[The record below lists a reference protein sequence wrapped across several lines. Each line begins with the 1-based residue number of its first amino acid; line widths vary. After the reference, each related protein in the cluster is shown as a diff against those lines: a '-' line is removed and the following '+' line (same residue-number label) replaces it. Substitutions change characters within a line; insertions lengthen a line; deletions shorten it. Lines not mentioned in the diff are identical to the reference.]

1 MVNVLYCTKVIPRMR
16 QVEFGKMRADEV
28 LPERAPLWA
37 GAAKTQITPPIGS
50 LLQSGMTIE
59 STGVLDDLYS
69 TAVVLD
75 DGETR
80 VALVGSDIIYMEA
93 PLAAEIRARIAEQT
107 GIPADNVLLN
117 ASHTHSGPNICVIS
131 PYEIDMAYR
140 EWLIRQIV
148 DTVAKAE
155 AALEPASL
163 AIGEAEGM
171 FAVNRRKVVD
181 GTSSML
187 PNYEAPVDN
196 RARVLRFDRLDGS
209 ALAVVFS
216 VACHGTGFDY
226 RGNDPL
232 IGGDYISPAKDEIE
246 RSFATEGA
254 PIAVFLTGCGGNIR
268 PRVLTP
274 DGARFHPCTAAEIAA
289 LGRGAGA
296 VAVRAA
302 RESRMAVG
310 YPIAVAREQLPLPF
324 QEPPTIEELR
334 DYRADSRR
342 KRYHAWADRL
352 IEKLENGEELPRTVD
367 MEVQVLRLGGV
378 CIVAMGGEVFV
389 ELGLAIERA
398 LQESHEVQM
407 ALTLG
412 YSNSEVGYVCTAS
425 AYPEGGSE
433 PADFYR
439 WFWYPAP
446 FKPETEDFV
455 VEQALALAR
464 QVCALG
470 G

>member
-1 MVNVLYCTKVIPRMR
+1 MR
-16 QVEFGKMRADEV
+16 EDEV
-28 LPERAPLWA
+28 LPDRAPLWA
-37 GAAKTQITPPIGS
+37 GAAKTQITPAIGG
-50 LLQSGMTIE
+50 LLQSGMTVT

-75 DGETR
+75 DGSTK
-80 VALVGSDIIYMEA
+80 VALVGNDLIYMEA
-93 PLAAEIRARIAEQT
+93 SLAAAIRARIAAQT
-107 GIPADNVLLN
+107 GIPGDHVLLN
-117 ASHTHSGPNICVIS
+117 ASHTHSGPSIS
-131 PYEIDMAYR
+131 VLSPDPVDMEYR
-140 EWLIRQIV
+140 EWVIQRIA
-148 DTVAKAE
+148 DTVARAD

-163 AIGEAEGM
+163 AIGEAEGL
-171 FAVNRRKVVD
+171 FAINRRKVVD

-187 PNYEAPVDN
+187 PNYEDTVDN
-196 RARVLRFDRLDGS
+196 RARVLRVDRLDGS
-209 ALAVVFS
+209 VLAIVFS

-226 RGNDPL
+226 RGNPV

-274 DGARFHPCTAAEIAA
+274 DGDRFHPCSAAEIRAI
-289 LGRGAGA
+289 GRGAGA

-302 RESRMAVG
+302 RESHMAVG
-310 YPIAVAREQLPLPF
+310 YPIAIAREQLPLPF
-324 QEPPTIEELR
+324 QDPPTVEELKS
-334 DYRADSRR
+334 YRAEPRR
-342 KRYHAWADRL
+342 NRWVTWADYL
-352 IEKLENGEELPRTVD
+352 IEKLENGEQLPKTVD

-389 ELGLAIERA
+389 EIGLAIERA
-398 LQESHEVQM
+398 LQESHRAQM

-425 AYPEGGSE
+425 SYPEGGSE

-446 FKPETEDFV
+446 FEPETEQFV
-455 VEQALALAR
+455 VRRALALAE
-464 QVCALG
+464 QVC
-470 G
+470 

>member
-1 MVNVLYCTKVIPRMR
+1 MR
-16 QVEFGKMRADEV
+16 EDEV
-28 LPERAPLWA
+28 LPDRAPLWA
-37 GAAKTQITPPIGS
+37 GAAKTQITPAIGG
-50 LLQSGMTIE
+50 LLQSGMTVT

-75 DGETR
+75 DGSTK
-80 VALVGSDIIYMEA
+80 VALVGNDLIYMEA
-93 PLAAEIRARIAEQT
+93 SLAAAIRARIAAQT
-107 GIPADNVLLN
+107 GIPGDHVLLN
-117 ASHTHSGPNICVIS
+117 ASHTHSGPSISVLSPDPVDMEYRDWVIQR
-131 PYEIDMAYR
+131 IA
-140 EWLIRQIV
+140 
-148 DTVAKAE
+148 DTVARAD

-163 AIGEAEGM
+163 AIGEAEGL
-171 FAVNRRKVVD
+171 FAINRRKVVD

-187 PNYEAPVDN
+187 PNYEDTVDN
-196 RARVLRFDRLDGS
+196 RARVLRVDRLDGS
-209 ALAVVFS
+209 VLAILFS

-226 RGNDPL
+226 RGIPV

-246 RSFATEGA
+246 RSFATEGE

-274 DGARFHPCTAAEIAA
+274 DGDRFHPCSAAEIRAI
-289 LGRGAGA
+289 GRGAGA

-302 RESRMAVG
+302 RESHMAVG
-310 YPIAVAREQLPLPF
+310 YPIAIAREQLPLSF
-324 QEPPTIEELR
+324 QDPPTIDELKS
-334 DYRADSRR
+334 YRTESGRNR
-342 KRYHAWADRL
+342 WLTWADYL
-352 IEKLENGEELPRTVD
+352 IEKLENGEQLPKTVD

-389 ELGLAIERA
+389 EIGLAIERA
-398 LQESHEVQM
+398 LQESHRVQM

-425 AYPEGGSE
+425 SYPEGGSE

-446 FKPETEDFV
+446 FEPETEQFV
-455 VEQALALAR
+455 VSRALALAE
-464 QVCALG
+464 QVC
-470 G
+470 

>member
-1 MVNVLYCTKVIPRMR
+1 MKDWTN
-16 QVEFGKMRADEV
+16 RADEV

-37 GAAKTQITPPIGS
+37 GAAKTQITPEIGG
-50 LLQSGMTIE
+50 LLQSGMTIT

-75 DGETR
+75 DGATK
-80 VALVGSDIIYMEA
+80 VALVGNDLIYMEA
-93 PLAAEIRARIAEQT
+93 PLAAEIRARIAART
-107 GIPADNVLLN
+107 GIPGDHVLLN

-131 PYEIDMAYR
+131 PYAIDMEYR
-140 EWLIRQIV
+140 EWLIQRIA
-148 DTVAKAE
+148 DTVARAA

-163 AIGEAEGM
+163 AIGEAEGL

-187 PNYEAPVDN
+187 PNYAATVDN
-196 RARVLRFDRLDGS
+196 RARVLRLDRPDGS
-209 ALAVVFS
+209 AIAIVFS
-216 VACHGTGFDY
+216 TACHGTGFDY
-226 RGNDPL
+226 RGHDPL

-246 RSFATEGA
+246 RSFAREGA
-254 PIAVFLTGCGGNIR
+254 PIAVFLAGCGGNIR

-274 DGARFHPCTAAEIAA
+274 DGERFHPCTAAEIQA

-302 RESRMAVG
+302 RESQMAVG
-310 YPIAVAREQLPLPF
+310 YPIAVAREQLPLSF
-324 QEPPTIEELR
+324 QDPPTLEELR
-334 DYRADSRR
+334 AYRADPRR
-342 KRYHAWADRL
+342 KRYHPWAERL
-352 IEKLENGEELPRTVD
+352 IAQLEDGRDLARTVD
-367 MEVQVLRLGGV
+367 MEVQVLRLGSV

-389 ELGLAIERA
+389 EIGLAIERA
-398 LQESHEVQM
+398 LQESHEAQM

-446 FKPETEDFV
+446 FKPETEEYV
-455 VEQALALAR
+455 VRSALKLAR
-464 QVCALG
+464 QVM
-470 G
+470 

>member
-1 MVNVLYCTKVIPRMR
+1 MR
-16 QVEFGKMRADEV
+16 EDEV
-28 LPERAPLWA
+28 LPDRAPLWA
-37 GAAKTQITPPIGS
+37 GAAKTQITPAIGG
-50 LLQSGMTIE
+50 LLQSGMTVT
-59 STGVLDDLYS
+59 SMGVLDDLYS

-75 DGETR
+75 DGSTK
-80 VALVGSDIIYMEA
+80 VALVGNDLIYMEA
-93 PLAAEIRARIAEQT
+93 SLAAAIRARIAAQT
-107 GIPADNVLLN
+107 GIPGDHVLLN
-117 ASHTHSGPNICVIS
+117 ASHTHSGPSISVLSPDPVDMEYRDWVIQR
-131 PYEIDMAYR
+131 IA
-140 EWLIRQIV
+140 
-148 DTVAKAE
+148 DTVARAD

-163 AIGEAEGM
+163 AIGEAEGL
-171 FAVNRRKVVD
+171 FAINRRKVVD

-187 PNYEAPVDN
+187 PNYEDTVDN
-196 RARVLRFDRLDGS
+196 RARVLRVDRLDGS
-209 ALAVVFS
+209 VLAILFS

-226 RGNDPL
+226 RGNPV

-274 DGARFHPCTAAEIAA
+274 DGDRFHPCSAAEIRAI
-289 LGRGAGA
+289 GRGAGA

-302 RESRMAVG
+302 RESHMAVG
-310 YPIAVAREQLPLPF
+310 YPIAVAREQLPLSF
-324 QEPPTIEELR
+324 QDPPTVEELKS
-334 DYRADSRR
+334 YRTEPRR
-342 KRYHAWADRL
+342 NRWVTWADYL
-352 IEKLENGEELPRTVD
+352 IEKLENGEQLPKTVD

-389 ELGLAIERA
+389 EIGLAIERT
-398 LQESHEVQM
+398 LQESHRAQM

-425 AYPEGGSE
+425 SYTEGGSE

-446 FKPETEDFV
+446 FEPETEQFV
-455 VEQALALAR
+455 VRRALALAE
-464 QVCALG
+464 QVC
-470 G
+470 

>member
-1 MVNVLYCTKVIPRMR
+1 MR
-16 QVEFGKMRADEV
+16 QVELGATRTDEI
-28 LPERAPLWA
+28 LPERPPLWA
-37 GAAKTQITPPIGS
+37 GAAKTQITPPLGA
-50 LLQSGMTIE
+50 LLQSGMTVT
-59 STGVLDDLYS
+59 STGVLDELYS

-75 DGETR
+75 DGTTR
-80 VALVGSDIIYMEA
+80 VALVGNDIIYMEA
-93 PLAAEIRARIAEQT
+93 PLAAEIRRRVAKQT

-131 PYEIDMAYR
+131 PYEIDMEYR
-140 EWLIRQIV
+140 EWMIQRIV

-155 AALEPASL
+155 ADLVPASL
-163 AIGEAEGM
+163 AIGEAEGL
-171 FAVNRRKVVD
+171 FAVNRRKVAD

-187 PNYEAPVDN
+187 PNYDAPVDN
-196 RARVLRFDRLDGS
+196 RARVLRLDRLDGS
-209 ALAVVFS
+209 AMAILFS
-216 VACHGTGFDY
+216 IACHGTGFDY
-226 RGNDPL
+226 RGDDPL

-268 PRVLTP
+268 PRVLSP
-274 DGARFHPCTAAEIAA
+274 DGARFHPCTPAEIAA

-302 RESRMAVG
+302 RESHMAVG
-310 YPIAVAREQLPLPF
+310 YPIAVAREQFPLPF
-324 QEPPTIEELR
+324 QDPPTLEELR
-334 DYRADSRR
+334 AYRADPRR
-342 KRYHAWADRL
+342 RRYHAWAERL
-352 IEKLENGEELPRTVD
+352 LEKLDRGEELERTVD

-389 ELGLAIERA
+389 EIGLAIEQA

-455 VEQALALAR
+455 VERAVTFAR
-464 QVCALG
+464 QVCEMSN
-470 G
+470 

>member
-1 MVNVLYCTKVIPRMR
+1 MR
-16 QVEFGKMRADEV
+16 QVELGATRTDEV

-50 LLQSGMTIE
+50 VLQSGMTVV

-75 DGETR
+75 DGETK
-80 VALVGSDIIYMEA
+80 VALVGNDIIYMEA
-93 PLAAEIRARIAEQT
+93 PLAADIRARITDQT
-107 GIPADNVLLN
+107 GISGENVLLN

-131 PYEIDMAYR
+131 PYAIDMEYR
-140 EWLIRQIV
+140 EWLIQQIA
-148 DTVAKAE
+148 DTVARAD
-155 AALEPASL
+155 ADLEPASL
-163 AIGEAEGM
+163 AIGEAEGQ
-171 FAVNRRKVVD
+171 FAINRRKVVD
-181 GTSSML
+181 GVSSML
-187 PNYEAPVDN
+187 PNYEATVDN

-209 ALAVVFS
+209 AIAIIFS

-246 RSFATEGA
+246 RSFAQEGA
-254 PIAVFLTGCGGNIR
+254 PVAVFLTGCGGNIR

-274 DGARFHPCTAAEIAA
+274 DGGRFHPCTAAEIAA

-302 RESRMAVG
+302 RECHMAVG
-310 YPIAVAREQLPLPF
+310 YPFAVAREQLPLPF
-324 QEPPTIEELR
+324 QDPPTIEELR
-334 DYRADSRR
+334 AYRANPRR
-342 KRYHAWADRL
+342 TRYHPWADRL

-389 ELGLAIERA
+389 EIGLAIERE
-398 LQESHEVQM
+398 LQENHEVQM

-439 WFWYPAP
+439 WFWYPAS
-446 FKPETEDFV
+446 FRPETEDYV
-455 VEQALALAR
+455 VEQAVALAR
-464 QVCALG
+464 QVCRLND
-470 G
+470 

>member
-1 MVNVLYCTKVIPRMR
+1 
-16 QVEFGKMRADEV
+16 
-28 LPERAPLWA
+28 
-37 GAAKTQITPPIGS
+37 
-50 LLQSGMTIE
+50 MTVT

-75 DGETR
+75 DGSTK
-80 VALVGSDIIYMEA
+80 VALVGNDLIYMEA
-93 PLAAEIRARIAEQT
+93 SLASVIRERIAEQT
-107 GIPADNVLLN
+107 DIPGDNVLLN
-117 ASHTHSGPNICVIS
+117 ASHTHSGPSIS
-131 PYEIDMAYR
+131 VLSPDPVDLEYR
-140 EWLIRQIV
+140 EWVIQRIA
-148 DTVAKAE
+148 DTVARAN

-163 AIGEAEGM
+163 AIGEAEGL

-187 PNYEAPVDN
+187 PNYEDTVDN
-196 RARVLRFDRLDGS
+196 RARVVRVDRLDGS
-209 ALAVVFS
+209 VLAIVFS
-216 VACHGTGFDY
+216 AACHGTGFDY
-226 RGNDPL
+226 RGIPV

-274 DGARFHPCTAAEIAA
+274 DGDRFHPCTAAEIQA

-302 RESRMAVG
+302 RESHMAVG
-310 YPIAVAREQLPLPF
+310 YPISVAREQLPLPF

-334 DYRADSRR
+334 EFRLNSGRNR
-342 KRYHAWADRL
+342 WNAWADYL
-352 IEKLENGEELPRTVD
+352 IEQLEKDEQLPTTVD
-367 MEVQVLRLGGV
+367 MEVQVVRLGGV

-389 ELGLAIERA
+389 EIGLAIERA
-398 LQESHEVQM
+398 LQESHRSQM

-425 AYPEGGSE
+425 SYPEGGSE
-433 PADFYR
+433 PADFFR

-446 FKPETEDFV
+446 FEPETEQYV
-455 VEQALALAR
+455 VRRALALAD
-464 QVCALG
+464 QVCQPAD
-470 G
+470 

>member
-1 MVNVLYCTKVIPRMR
+1 MR
-16 QVEFGKMRADEV
+16 EDEV
-28 LPERAPLWA
+28 LPDRAPLWA
-37 GAAKTQITPPIGS
+37 GAAKTQITPAIGG
-50 LLQSGMTIE
+50 LLQSGMTVT

-75 DGETR
+75 DGSTK
-80 VALVGSDIIYMEA
+80 VALVGNDLIYMEA
-93 PLAAEIRARIAEQT
+93 SLAAAIRARIAAQT
-107 GIPADNVLLN
+107 GIPGDHVLLN
-117 ASHTHSGPNICVIS
+117 ASHTHSGPSISVLSPDPVDMEYRDWVIQR
-131 PYEIDMAYR
+131 IA
-140 EWLIRQIV
+140 
-148 DTVAKAE
+148 DTVARAD

-163 AIGEAEGM
+163 AIGEAEGL
-171 FAVNRRKVVD
+171 FAINRRKVVD

-187 PNYEAPVDN
+187 PNYEDTVDN
-196 RARVLRFDRLDGS
+196 RARVLRVDRLDGS
-209 ALAVVFS
+209 VLAILFS

-226 RGNDPL
+226 RGIPV

-274 DGARFHPCTAAEIAA
+274 DGDRFHPCSAAEIRAI
-289 LGRGAGA
+289 GRGAGA

-302 RESRMAVG
+302 RESHMAVG
-310 YPIAVAREQLPLPF
+310 YPIAIAREQLPLSF
-324 QEPPTIEELR
+324 QDPPTIDELKS
-334 DYRADSRR
+334 YRTESGRNR
-342 KRYHAWADRL
+342 WVTWADYL
-352 IEKLENGEELPRTVD
+352 IEKLENGEQLPKTVD

-389 ELGLAIERA
+389 EIGLAIERA
-398 LQESHEVQM
+398 LQESHRAQM

-425 AYPEGGSE
+425 SYPEGGSE

-446 FKPETEDFV
+446 FEPKTEQFV
-455 VEQALALAR
+455 VRRALALAE
-464 QVCALG
+464 QVC
-470 G
+470 

>member
-1 MVNVLYCTKVIPRMR
+1 MR
-16 QVEFGKMRADEV
+16 QVEFGATRADEV

-37 GAAKTQITPPIGS
+37 GAAKTQITPQIGD
-50 LLQSGMTIE
+50 LLQSGMTIT

-75 DGETR
+75 DGSTK
-80 VALVGSDIIYMEA
+80 VALVGNDIIYMEA
-93 PLAAEIRARIAEQT
+93 PLAAEVRARIAAQT
-107 GIPADNVLLN
+107 GIPGDNVLLN

-131 PYEIDMAYR
+131 PYEIDMEFR
-140 EWLIRQIV
+140 DWLIERIV
-148 DTVAKAE
+148 DTVKRAE

-163 AIGEAEGM
+163 AVGEAEGQ

-181 GTSSML
+181 GVSSMV
-187 PNYEAPVDN
+187 PNYAAPVDN

-209 ALAVVFS
+209 PLAIVFS
-216 VACHGTGFDY
+216 TACHGTGFDY
-226 RGNDPL
+226 RGHDPL
-232 IGGDYISPAKDEIE
+232 IGGDYVSPAKDEIE
-246 RSFATEGA
+246 RSFADEGA
-254 PIAVFLTGCGGNIR
+254 PVAVFLAGCGGNIR

-274 DGARFHPCTAAEIAA
+274 DGARFHPCTPAEIQA

-302 RESRMAVG
+302 REGHMAVG
-310 YPIAVAREQLPLPF
+310 YPLAVAREQLPLPF
-324 QEPPTIEELR
+324 QNPPTIEEFR
-334 DYRADSRR
+334 AYRADPRR
-342 KRYHAWADRL
+342 KRYHPWADRL
-352 IEKLENGEELPRTVD
+352 IAKLENGEELPRTTD
-367 MEVQVLRLGGV
+367 MELQVLRLGGV

-389 ELGLAIERA
+389 EIGLAIERA
-398 LQESHEVQM
+398 LQDSHEVQM

-433 PADFYR
+433 PADFFR

-455 VEQALALAR
+455 IERAVAIAR
-464 QVCALG
+464 RVCKADG
-470 G
+470 

>member
-1 MVNVLYCTKVIPRMR
+1 MKNWMMR
-16 QVEFGKMRADEV
+16 EDEV

-37 GAAKTQITPPIGS
+37 GAAKTQITPAIGG
-50 LLQSGMTIE
+50 LLQSGMTVT

-75 DGETR
+75 DGSTK
-80 VALVGSDIIYMEA
+80 VALVGNDLIYMEA
-93 PLAAEIRARIAEQT
+93 SLASVIRERIAEQT
-107 GIPADNVLLN
+107 DIPGDNVLLN
-117 ASHTHSGPNICVIS
+117 ASHTHSGPSIS
-131 PYEIDMAYR
+131 VLSPDPVDLEYR
-140 EWLIRQIV
+140 EWVIQRIA
-148 DTVAKAE
+148 DTVARAN

-163 AIGEAEGM
+163 AIGEAEGL

-187 PNYEAPVDN
+187 PNYEDTVDN
-196 RARVLRFDRLDGS
+196 RARVVRVDRLDGS
-209 ALAVVFS
+209 VLAIVFS
-216 VACHGTGFDY
+216 TACHGTGFDY
-226 RGNDPL
+226 RGIPV

-274 DGARFHPCTAAEIAA
+274 DGDRFHPCTAAEIQA

-302 RESRMAVG
+302 RESHMAVG
-310 YPIAVAREQLPLPF
+310 YPISVAREQLPLPF

-334 DYRADSRR
+334 EFRLNSGRNR
-342 KRYHAWADRL
+342 WNAWADYL
-352 IEKLENGEELPRTVD
+352 IEQLENGEQLPTTVD

-389 ELGLAIERA
+389 EIGLAIERA
-398 LQESHEVQM
+398 LQDSHKAQM

-425 AYPEGGSE
+425 SYPEGGSE
-433 PADFYR
+433 PADFFR

-446 FKPETEDFV
+446 FEPETEQYV
-455 VEQALALAR
+455 VRRALALAD
-464 QVCALG
+464 QVCQPAN
-470 G
+470 

>member
-1 MVNVLYCTKVIPRMR
+1 MMQTVRT
-16 QVEFGKMRADEV
+16 DEV

-37 GAAKTQITPPIGS
+37 GAAKSQITPPVGG
-50 LLQSGMTIE
+50 LLQSGMTVT
-59 STGVLDDLYS
+59 SVGVLDDLYS

-75 DGETR
+75 DGATK
-80 VALVGSDIIYMEA
+80 VALVGNDLIYMEA
-93 PLAAEIRARIAEQT
+93 SLAAAIRARIAEQV
-107 GIPADNVLLN
+107 GIPGDHVLLN
-117 ASHTHSGPNICVIS
+117 ASHTHSGPSISVLSPDPVDMEYRAWVIQR
-131 PYEIDMAYR
+131 IA
-140 EWLIRQIV
+140 
-148 DTVAKAE
+148 DTVARAD

-171 FAVNRRKVVD
+171 FAINRRKVVD

-187 PNYEAPVDN
+187 PNYEDTVDN
-196 RARVLRFDRLDGS
+196 RARVVRVDRLDGS
-209 ALAVVFS
+209 VLAVVFS

-226 RGNDPL
+226 RGNPL
-232 IGGDYISPAKDEIE
+232 IGGDFISPAKDEIE
-246 RSFATEGA
+246 RSLAAEGS

-274 DGARFHPCTAAEIAA
+274 DGDRFHPCTAAEIQA

-302 RESRMAVG
+302 RESHMAVG
-310 YPIAVAREQLPLPF
+310 YPIAVARKQLPLPF
-324 QEPPTIEELR
+324 QEPPTIDELR
-334 DYRADSRR
+334 AFRADSRG
-342 KRYHAWADRL
+342 KRWETWVDYL
-352 IEKLENGEELPRTVD
+352 IEQLEKGEQLPTTVD
-367 MEVQVLRLGGV
+367 MEVQVVRLGGV
-378 CIVAMGGEVFV
+378 TIVAMGGEVFV
-389 ELGLAIERA
+389 EIGLAIERE
-398 LQESHEVQM
+398 LQASHQAQM

-446 FKPETEDFV
+446 FKPETEDYV
-455 VEQALALAR
+455 VERALALA
-464 QVCALG
+464 QQLY
-470 G
+470 

>member
-1 MVNVLYCTKVIPRMR
+1 MKNWMTR
-16 QVEFGKMRADEV
+16 EDEV

-37 GAAKTQITPPIGS
+37 GAAKTQITPAIGG
-50 LLQSGMTIE
+50 LLQSGMTVT

-75 DGETR
+75 DGSTK
-80 VALVGSDIIYMEA
+80 VALVGNDLIYMEA
-93 PLAAEIRARIAEQT
+93 SLASVIRERIAEQT
-107 GIPADNVLLN
+107 DIPGDNVLLN
-117 ASHTHSGPNICVIS
+117 ASHTHSGPSIS
-131 PYEIDMAYR
+131 VLSPDPVDLEYR
-140 EWLIRQIV
+140 EWAIQRIA
-148 DTVAKAE
+148 DTVARAN

-163 AIGEAEGM
+163 AIGEAEGL
-171 FAVNRRKVVD
+171 FAINRRKVVD

-187 PNYEAPVDN
+187 PNYEDTVDN
-196 RARVLRFDRLDGS
+196 RARVVRVDRLDGS
-209 ALAVVFS
+209 VLAIVFS
-216 VACHGTGFDY
+216 AACHGTGFDY
-226 RGNDPL
+226 RGIPV

-274 DGARFHPCTAAEIAA
+274 DGDRFHPCTAAEIQA

-302 RESRMAVG
+302 RESHMAVG
-310 YPIAVAREQLPLPF
+310 YPISVAREQLPLPF
-324 QEPPTIEELR
+324 QEPPTIEELKS
-334 DYRADSRR
+334 YRADPRR
-342 KRYHAWADRL
+342 NRWVTWADYL
-352 IEKLENGEELPRTVD
+352 IEKLENGEQLPSTVD

-389 ELGLAIERA
+389 EIGLAIERA
-398 LQESHEVQM
+398 LQDSHRAQM

-425 AYPEGGSE
+425 SYPEGGSE
-433 PADFYR
+433 PADFFR

-446 FKPETEDFV
+446 FEPETGQYV
-455 VEQALALAR
+455 VRRALALAD
-464 QVCALG
+464 QVCQLAN
-470 G
+470 

>member
-1 MVNVLYCTKVIPRMR
+1 MR
-16 QVEFGKMRADEV
+16 EDEV
-28 LPERAPLWA
+28 LPDRAPLWA
-37 GAAKTQITPPIGS
+37 GAAKTQITPAIGG
-50 LLQSGMTIE
+50 LLQSGMTVT

-75 DGETR
+75 DGSTK
-80 VALVGSDIIYMEA
+80 VALVGNDLIYMEA
-93 PLAAEIRARIAEQT
+93 SLAAAIRARIAAQT
-107 GIPADNVLLN
+107 GIPGDHVLLN
-117 ASHTHSGPNICVIS
+117 ASHTHSGPSISVLSPDPVDMEYRDWVIQR
-131 PYEIDMAYR
+131 IA
-140 EWLIRQIV
+140 
-148 DTVAKAE
+148 DTVARAD

-163 AIGEAEGM
+163 AIGEAEGL
-171 FAVNRRKVVD
+171 FAINRRKVVD

-187 PNYEAPVDN
+187 PNYEDTVDN
-196 RARVLRFDRLDGS
+196 RARVLRVDRLDGS
-209 ALAVVFS
+209 VLAIVFS

-226 RGNDPL
+226 RGIPV

-274 DGARFHPCTAAEIAA
+274 DGDRFHPCSAAEIRAI
-289 LGRGAGA
+289 GRGAGA

-302 RESRMAVG
+302 RESHMAVG
-310 YPIAVAREQLPLPF
+310 YPIAIAREQLPLPF
-324 QEPPTIEELR
+324 QDPPTIDELKS
-334 DYRADSRR
+334 YRAESGRNR
-342 KRYHAWADRL
+342 WVTWADYL
-352 IEKLENGEELPRTVD
+352 IEKLESGEQLPKTVD

-389 ELGLAIERA
+389 EIGLAIERA
-398 LQESHEVQM
+398 LQGSHRAQM

-425 AYPEGGSE
+425 SYPEGGSE

-446 FKPETEDFV
+446 FEPETEQYV
-455 VEQALALAR
+455 VRRALALAE
-464 QVCALG
+464 QVCQPDG
-470 G
+470 

>member
-1 MVNVLYCTKVIPRMR
+1 MKNWMMR
-16 QVEFGKMRADEV
+16 EDEV

-37 GAAKTQITPPIGS
+37 GAAKTQITPAIGG
-50 LLQSGMTIE
+50 LLQSGMTVT

-75 DGETR
+75 DGSTK
-80 VALVGSDIIYMEA
+80 VALVGNDLIYMEA
-93 PLAAEIRARIAEQT
+93 SLASVIRERIAEQT
-107 GIPADNVLLN
+107 DIPGDNVLLN
-117 ASHTHSGPNICVIS
+117 ASHTHSGPSIS
-131 PYEIDMAYR
+131 VLSPDPVDLEYR
-140 EWLIRQIV
+140 EWVIQRIA
-148 DTVAKAE
+148 DTVARAN

-163 AIGEAEGM
+163 AIGEAEGL

-187 PNYEAPVDN
+187 PNYEDTVDN
-196 RARVLRFDRLDGS
+196 RARVVRVDRLDGS
-209 ALAVVFS
+209 VLAIVFS
-216 VACHGTGFDY
+216 TACHGTGFDY
-226 RGNDPL
+226 RGIPA

-274 DGARFHPCTAAEIAA
+274 DGDRFHPCTAAEIQA

-302 RESRMAVG
+302 RESHMAVG

-334 DYRADSRR
+334 EFRLNSGRNR
-342 KRYHAWADRL
+342 WNAWADYL
-352 IEKLENGEELPRTVD
+352 IEQLEKGEQLPATVD

-389 ELGLAIERA
+389 EIGLAIERA
-398 LQESHEVQM
+398 LQDSHRAQM

-425 AYPEGGSE
+425 SYPEGGSE

-446 FKPETEDFV
+446 FEPETEQYV
-455 VEQALALAR
+455 VRRALALAD
-464 QVCALG
+464 QVCQPAN
-470 G
+470 

>member
-1 MVNVLYCTKVIPRMR
+1 MKNWMTR
-16 QVEFGKMRADEV
+16 EDEV

-37 GAAKTQITPPIGS
+37 GAAKTQITPAIGG
-50 LLQSGMTIE
+50 LLQSGMTVT

-75 DGETR
+75 DGSTK
-80 VALVGSDIIYMEA
+80 VALVGNDLIYMEA
-93 PLAAEIRARIAEQT
+93 SLASVIRERIAEQT
-107 GIPADNVLLN
+107 DIPGDNVLLN
-117 ASHTHSGPNICVIS
+117 ASHTHSGPSIS
-131 PYEIDMAYR
+131 VLSPDPVDLEYR
-140 EWLIRQIV
+140 EWVIQRIA
-148 DTVAKAE
+148 DTVARAN

-163 AIGEAEGM
+163 AIGEAEGL
-171 FAVNRRKVVD
+171 FAINRRKVVD

-187 PNYEAPVDN
+187 PNYEDTVDN
-196 RARVLRFDRLDGS
+196 RARVVRVDRLDGS
-209 ALAVVFS
+209 VLAIVFS
-216 VACHGTGFDY
+216 TACHGTGFDY
-226 RGNDPL
+226 RGIPV

-274 DGARFHPCTAAEIAA
+274 DGDRFHPCTAAEIQA

-302 RESRMAVG
+302 RESHMAVG
-310 YPIAVAREQLPLPF
+310 YPISVAREQLPLPF

-334 DYRADSRR
+334 EFRLNSGRNR
-342 KRYHAWADRL
+342 WNAWADYL
-352 IEKLENGEELPRTVD
+352 IEQLEKDEQLPTTVD
-367 MEVQVLRLGGV
+367 MEVQVVRLGGV

-389 ELGLAIERA
+389 EIGLAIERA
-398 LQESHEVQM
+398 LQESHRSQM

-425 AYPEGGSE
+425 SYPEGGSE
-433 PADFYR
+433 PADFFR

-446 FKPETEDFV
+446 FEPETEQYV
-455 VEQALALAR
+455 VRRALALAD
-464 QVCALG
+464 QVCQPAD
-470 G
+470 

>member
-1 MVNVLYCTKVIPRMR
+1 MKNWMMR
-16 QVEFGKMRADEV
+16 EDEV

-37 GAAKTQITPPIGS
+37 GAAKTQITPAIGG
-50 LLQSGMTIE
+50 LLQSGMTVT

-75 DGETR
+75 DGSTK
-80 VALVGSDIIYMEA
+80 VALVGNDLIYMEA
-93 PLAAEIRARIAEQT
+93 SLASVIRERIAEQT
-107 GIPADNVLLN
+107 DIPGDNVLLN
-117 ASHTHSGPNICVIS
+117 ASHTHSGPSIS
-131 PYEIDMAYR
+131 VLSPDPVDLEYR
-140 EWLIRQIV
+140 EWVIQRIA
-148 DTVAKAE
+148 DTVARAN

-163 AIGEAEGM
+163 AIGEAEGL
-171 FAVNRRKVVD
+171 FAINRRKVVD

-187 PNYEAPVDN
+187 PNYEDTVDN
-196 RARVLRFDRLDGS
+196 RARVVRVDRLDGS
-209 ALAVVFS
+209 VLAIVFS
-216 VACHGTGFDY
+216 TACHGTGFDY
-226 RGNDPL
+226 RGIPV

-274 DGARFHPCTAAEIAA
+274 DGDRFHPCTAAEIQA

-302 RESRMAVG
+302 RESHMAVG
-310 YPIAVAREQLPLPF
+310 YPISVAREQLPLPF

-334 DYRADSRR
+334 EFRLNSGRNR
-342 KRYHAWADRL
+342 WNAWADYL
-352 IEKLENGEELPRTVD
+352 IEQLENGEQLPTTVD

-389 ELGLAIERA
+389 EIGLAIERA
-398 LQESHEVQM
+398 LQESHKAQM

-425 AYPEGGSE
+425 SYPEGGSE
-433 PADFYR
+433 PADFFR

-446 FKPETEDFV
+446 FQPETEQYV
-455 VEQALALAR
+455 VRRALALAD
-464 QVCALG
+464 QVFQPAN
-470 G
+470 

>member
-1 MVNVLYCTKVIPRMR
+1 MR
-16 QVEFGKMRADEV
+16 EDEV
-28 LPERAPLWA
+28 LPDRAPLWA
-37 GAAKTQITPPIGS
+37 GAAKTQITPAIGG
-50 LLQSGMTIE
+50 LLQSGMTVT

-75 DGETR
+75 DGSTK
-80 VALVGSDIIYMEA
+80 VALVGNDLIYMEA
-93 PLAAEIRARIAEQT
+93 SLAAAIRARIAAQT
-107 GIPADNVLLN
+107 GIPGDHVLLN
-117 ASHTHSGPNICVIS
+117 ASHTHSGPCISVLSPDPVDMEYRDWVIQR
-131 PYEIDMAYR
+131 IA
-140 EWLIRQIV
+140 
-148 DTVAKAE
+148 DTVARAD

-163 AIGEAEGM
+163 AIGEAEGL
-171 FAVNRRKVVD
+171 FAINRRKVVD

-187 PNYEAPVDN
+187 PNYEDTVDN
-196 RARVLRFDRLDGS
+196 RARVLRVDRLDGS
-209 ALAVVFS
+209 VLAILFS

-226 RGNDPL
+226 RGNPV

-274 DGARFHPCTAAEIAA
+274 DGDRFHPCSAAEIRAI
-289 LGRGAGA
+289 GRGAGA

-302 RESRMAVG
+302 RESHMAVG
-310 YPIAVAREQLPLPF
+310 YPIAIAREQLPLSF
-324 QEPPTIEELR
+324 QDPPTVEELKS
-334 DYRADSRR
+334 YRTEPRR
-342 KRYHAWADRL
+342 NRWVTWADYL
-352 IEKLENGEELPRTVD
+352 IEKLENGEQLPKTVD

-389 ELGLAIERA
+389 EIGLAIERA
-398 LQESHEVQM
+398 LQESHRAQM

-425 AYPEGGSE
+425 SYPEGGSE

-446 FKPETEDFV
+446 FEPETEQFV
-455 VEQALALAR
+455 VRRALALAE
-464 QVCALG
+464 QVC
-470 G
+470 

>member
-1 MVNVLYCTKVIPRMR
+1 MR
-16 QVEFGKMRADEV
+16 EDEV
-28 LPERAPLWA
+28 LPDRAPLWA
-37 GAAKTQITPPIGS
+37 GAAKTQITPEIGG
-50 LLQSGMTIE
+50 LLQSGMTVT

-75 DGETR
+75 DGSTK
-80 VALVGSDIIYMEA
+80 VALVGNDLIYMEA
-93 PLAAEIRARIAEQT
+93 SLAAAIRARIAAQT
-107 GIPADNVLLN
+107 GIPGDHVLLN
-117 ASHTHSGPNICVIS
+117 ASHTHSGPSIS
-131 PYEIDMAYR
+131 VLSPDPVDMEYR
-140 EWLIRQIV
+140 EWVIQRIA
-148 DTVAKAE
+148 DTVARAD

-163 AIGEAEGM
+163 AIGEAEGL
-171 FAVNRRKVVD
+171 FAINRRKVVD

-187 PNYEAPVDN
+187 PNYEDTVDN
-196 RARVLRFDRLDGS
+196 RARVLRVDRLDGS
-209 ALAVVFS
+209 VLAILFS

-226 RGNDPL
+226 RGNPV

-274 DGARFHPCTAAEIAA
+274 DGDRFHPCSAAEIRAI
-289 LGRGAGA
+289 GRGAGA

-302 RESRMAVG
+302 RESHMAVG
-310 YPIAVAREQLPLPF
+310 YPIAIAREQLPLPF
-324 QEPPTIEELR
+324 QDPPTIDELKS
-334 DYRADSRR
+334 YRAESGRNR
-342 KRYHAWADRL
+342 WVTWADYL
-352 IEKLENGEELPRTVD
+352 IEKLENGEQLPKTVD

-389 ELGLAIERA
+389 EIGLAIERA
-398 LQESHEVQM
+398 LQESHRAQM

-425 AYPEGGSE
+425 SYPEGGSE
-433 PADFYR
+433 PADFFR

-446 FKPETEDFV
+446 FEPETEQFV
-455 VEQALALAR
+455 VRRALALAE
-464 QVCALG
+464 QVCQPDG
-470 G
+470 

>member
-1 MVNVLYCTKVIPRMR
+1 MR
-16 QVEFGKMRADEV
+16 EDEV
-28 LPERAPLWA
+28 LPDRAPLWA
-37 GAAKTQITPPIGS
+37 GAAKTQITPAIGG
-50 LLQSGMTIE
+50 LLQSGMTVT

-75 DGETR
+75 DGSTK
-80 VALVGSDIIYMEA
+80 VALVGNDLIYMEA
-93 PLAAEIRARIAEQT
+93 SLAAAIRAQITAQT
-107 GIPADNVLLN
+107 GIPGDHVLLN
-117 ASHTHSGPNICVIS
+117 ASHTHSGPSIS
-131 PYEIDMAYR
+131 VLSPDPVDMEFR
-140 EWLIRQIV
+140 EWVIQRIA
-148 DTVAKAE
+148 DTVARAD

-163 AIGEAEGM
+163 AIGEAEGL
-171 FAVNRRKVVD
+171 FAINRRKVVD

-187 PNYEAPVDN
+187 PNYEDTVDN
-196 RARVLRFDRLDGS
+196 RARVLRVDRLDGS
-209 ALAVVFS
+209 VLAILFS

-226 RGNDPL
+226 RGNPV

-268 PRVLTP
+268 PRVLTL
-274 DGARFHPCTAAEIAA
+274 DGDRFHPCSAAEIRAI
-289 LGRGAGA
+289 GRGAGA

-302 RESRMAVG
+302 RESHMAVG
-310 YPIAVAREQLPLPF
+310 YPIAIAREQLPLSF
-324 QEPPTIEELR
+324 QDPPTVEELKS
-334 DYRADSRR
+334 YRTEPRR
-342 KRYHAWADRL
+342 NRWVTWADYL
-352 IEKLENGEELPRTVD
+352 IEKLENGEQLPKTVD

-389 ELGLAIERA
+389 EIGLAIERA
-398 LQESHEVQM
+398 LQESHRVQM

-425 AYPEGGSE
+425 SYPEGGSE

-446 FKPETEDFV
+446 FEPETEQYV
-455 VEQALALAR
+455 VRRALALAE
-464 QVCALG
+464 QVC
-470 G
+470 

>member
-1 MVNVLYCTKVIPRMR
+1 MKDWTN
-16 QVEFGKMRADEV
+16 RADEV

-37 GAAKTQITPPIGS
+37 GAAKTQITPEIGG
-50 LLQSGMTIE
+50 LLQSGMTVT
-59 STGVLDDLYS
+59 STGVLDELYS

-75 DGETR
+75 DGATK
-80 VALVGSDIIYMEA
+80 VALVGNDLIYMEA
-93 PLAAEIRARIAEQT
+93 PLAAEIRARIAAQT
-107 GIPADNVLLN
+107 GIPGDHVLLN
-117 ASHTHSGPNICVIS
+117 ASHTHSGPNICEIS
-131 PYEIDMAYR
+131 PYAIDMEYR
-140 EWLIRQIV
+140 EGLIQRIA
-148 DTVAKAE
+148 DTVARAD

-163 AIGEAEGM
+163 AIGEAEGL

-187 PNYEAPVDN
+187 PNYEATVDN
-196 RARVLRFDRLDGS
+196 RARVLRLDRSNGS
-209 ALAVVFS
+209 VIAILFS
-216 VACHGTGFDY
+216 IACHGTGYDY

-246 RSFATEGA
+246 RSLATEGA

-274 DGARFHPCTAAEIAA
+274 DGDRFHPCTAAEIQA

-302 RESRMAVG
+302 RESQMAVG

-324 QEPPTIEELR
+324 QDPPTIEELR
-334 DYRADSRR
+334 DFRENSGRSRW
-342 KRYHAWADRL
+342 YAWAEHL
-352 IEKLENGEELPRTVD
+352 IEKLEGGEQLPTTVD
-367 MEVQVLRLGGV
+367 MEVQVVRLGGV

-389 ELGLAIERA
+389 EIGLAIERA
-398 LQESHEVQM
+398 LQDNHEAQM

-412 YSNSEVGYVCTAS
+412 YSNSEVGYVCTAG

-446 FKPETEDFV
+446 FKPETEEYV
-455 VEQALALAR
+455 VRRALELAR
-464 QVCALG
+464 QVMQPSDHKV
-470 G
+470 

>member
-1 MVNVLYCTKVIPRMR
+1 MR
-16 QVEFGKMRADEV
+16 EDEV
-28 LPERAPLWA
+28 LPDRAPLWA
-37 GAAKTQITPPIGS
+37 GAAKTQITPAIGG
-50 LLQSGMTIE
+50 LLQSGMTVT

-75 DGETR
+75 DGSTK
-80 VALVGSDIIYMEA
+80 VALVGNDLIYMEA
-93 PLAAEIRARIAEQT
+93 SLAAAIRARIAAQT
-107 GIPADNVLLN
+107 GIPGDHVLLN
-117 ASHTHSGPNICVIS
+117 ASHTHSGPSISVLSPDPVDMEYRDWVIQR
-131 PYEIDMAYR
+131 IA
-140 EWLIRQIV
+140 
-148 DTVAKAE
+148 DTVARAD

-163 AIGEAEGM
+163 AIGEAEGL
-171 FAVNRRKVVD
+171 FAINRRKVVD

-187 PNYEAPVDN
+187 PNYEDTVDN
-196 RARVLRFDRLDGS
+196 RARVLRVDRLDGS
-209 ALAVVFS
+209 VLAILFS

-226 RGNDPL
+226 RGNPV

-274 DGARFHPCTAAEIAA
+274 DGDRFHPCSAAEIRAI
-289 LGRGAGA
+289 GRGAGA

-302 RESRMAVG
+302 RESHMAVG
-310 YPIAVAREQLPLPF
+310 YPIAIAREQLPLSF
-324 QEPPTIEELR
+324 QDPPTIEELKS
-334 DYRADSRR
+334 YRAESGRNR
-342 KRYHAWADRL
+342 WVTWADYL
-352 IEKLENGEELPRTVD
+352 IEKLENGEQLPKTVD

-389 ELGLAIERA
+389 EIGLAIERA
-398 LQESHEVQM
+398 LQESHRAQM

-425 AYPEGGSE
+425 SYPEGGSE

-446 FKPETEDFV
+446 FEPETEQYV
-455 VEQALALAR
+455 VRRALALAE
-464 QVCALG
+464 QVC
-470 G
+470 

>member
-1 MVNVLYCTKVIPRMR
+1 MR
-16 QVEFGKMRADEV
+16 EDEV
-28 LPERAPLWA
+28 LPDRAPLWA
-37 GAAKTQITPPIGS
+37 GAAKTQITPAIGG
-50 LLQSGMTIE
+50 LLQSGMTVT

-75 DGETR
+75 DGSTK
-80 VALVGSDIIYMEA
+80 VALVGNDLIYMEA
-93 PLAAEIRARIAEQT
+93 SLAVAIRARIAAQT
-107 GIPADNVLLN
+107 GIPGDHVLLN
-117 ASHTHSGPNICVIS
+117 ASHTHSGPSISVLSPDPVDMEYRDWVIQR
-131 PYEIDMAYR
+131 IA
-140 EWLIRQIV
+140 
-148 DTVAKAE
+148 DTVARAD

-163 AIGEAEGM
+163 AIGEAEGL
-171 FAVNRRKVVD
+171 FAINRRKVVD

-187 PNYEAPVDN
+187 PNYEDTVDN
-196 RARVLRFDRLDGS
+196 RARVLRVDRLDGS
-209 ALAVVFS
+209 LLAIVFS

-226 RGNDPL
+226 RGIPV

-274 DGARFHPCTAAEIAA
+274 DGDRFHPCSAAEIRAI
-289 LGRGAGA
+289 GRGAGA

-302 RESRMAVG
+302 RESHMAVG
-310 YPIAVAREQLPLPF
+310 YPIAVAREQLPLSPSKIRP
-324 QEPPTIEELR
+324 QIDELKS
-334 DYRADSRR
+334 YRAEPRR
-342 KRYHAWADRL
+342 NRWVTWADYL
-352 IEKLENGEELPRTVD
+352 IEKLENGEQLPKTVD

-389 ELGLAIERA
+389 EFGLAIERA
-398 LQESHEVQM
+398 LQESHRAQM

-425 AYPEGGSE
+425 SYPEGGSE

-446 FKPETEDFV
+446 FEPETEQYV
-455 VEQALALAR
+455 VRRALALAE
-464 QVCALG
+464 QVC
-470 G
+470 

>member
-1 MVNVLYCTKVIPRMR
+1 MR
-16 QVEFGKMRADEV
+16 QVELGTSRADEV
-28 LPERAPLWA
+28 LPERPPLWA
-37 GAAKTQITPPIGS
+37 GAAKTQITPPVGA

-75 DGETR
+75 DGETK
-80 VALVGSDIIYMEA
+80 VALVGNDIIYMEA
-93 PLAAEIRARIAEQT
+93 PLAAEVRSRIAAQT
-107 GIPADNVLLN
+107 GLSGNNVLLN

-131 PYEIDMAYR
+131 PYAIDMEYR
-140 EWLIRQIV
+140 EWLIQRIV
-148 DTVAKAE
+148 DTVVKAE

-163 AIGEAEGM
+163 SIGEAEGL

-187 PNYEAPVDN
+187 PNYTAPVDN
-196 RARVLRFDRLDGS
+196 RARVLRLDRLNGS
-209 ALAVVFS
+209 VIAILFS
-216 VACHGTGFDY
+216 IACHGTGYDY

-246 RSFATEGA
+246 RSFATEGG

-274 DGARFHPCTAAEIAA
+274 DGARFHPCTPGEIAA

-302 RESRMAVG
+302 RESHMAVG
-310 YPIAVAREQLPLPF
+310 YPLAVAREQLPLPF
-324 QEPPTIEELR
+324 QDPPTLGELR
-334 DYRADSRR
+334 AYRADPRR
-342 KRYHAWADRL
+342 HRYHPWADRL
-352 IEKLENGEELPRTVD
+352 IEKLERGEELEKTVD

-389 ELGLAIERA
+389 EIGLAIERA
-398 LQESHEVQM
+398 LQDSHEVQM
-407 ALTLG
+407 AFTLG

-446 FKPETEDFV
+446 FRPETEDFV
-455 VEQALALAR
+455 VDRAVALAR
-464 QVCALG
+464 QVCDLEN
-470 G
+470 